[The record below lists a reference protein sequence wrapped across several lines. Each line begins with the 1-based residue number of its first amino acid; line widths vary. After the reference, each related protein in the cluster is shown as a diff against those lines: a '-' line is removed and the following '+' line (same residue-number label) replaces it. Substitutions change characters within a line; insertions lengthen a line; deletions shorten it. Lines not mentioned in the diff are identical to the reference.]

1 MKSVITSILIGVILY
16 FLMPVVSRFIPHHH
30 LIVLAV
36 TAGIVSLGVIS
47 VMDRI

>member
-16 FLMPVVSRFIPHHH
+16 FLMPVVTRFIPHHH
-30 LIVLAV
+30 FVVLAIS
-36 TAGIVSLGVIS
+36 AGIVALGVIS